1 MKNRIALLLTHLL
14 LLSSRLL
21 AVCYFT
27 VSYKWW
33 VIVVFL
39 FHGLVITTVDIICD
53 HKEGGDC
60 SFFRGISSVLNFFI
74 HWLRDDIIVYSL
86 FKDSKHLLWKRQLFS
101 YCLYIYENVTIILL
115 FYFSQQAHTWYS
127 LPVTICVCLFSVLGA
142 LMRIIPFR
150 LFDSRIGV
158 ILENNDN
165 GSPGQPTSEADPRF
179 NEGGAGESSTAGQPL
194 LVEAYNPSKSVY
206 FRPPPPLPP
215 PH

>member
-101 YCLYIYENVTIILL
+101 YCLYIYMKTSPSFFCFILANRHTHGTR
-115 FYFSQQAHTWYS
+115 YQSQSA
-127 LPVTICVCLFSVLGA
+127 CVCSVFWA
-142 LMRIIPFR
+142 R
-150 LFDSRIGV
+150 
-158 ILENNDN
+158 
-165 GSPGQPTSEADPRF
+165 
-179 NEGGAGESSTAGQPL
+179 
-194 LVEAYNPSKSVY
+194 
-206 FRPPPPLPP
+206 
-215 PH
+215 